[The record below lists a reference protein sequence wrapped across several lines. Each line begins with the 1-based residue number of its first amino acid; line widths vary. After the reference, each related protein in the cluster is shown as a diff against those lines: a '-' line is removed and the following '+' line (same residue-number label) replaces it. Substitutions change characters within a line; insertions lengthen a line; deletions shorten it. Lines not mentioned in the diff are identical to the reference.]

1 MEASVKT
8 YDEETKVEVSDPDLT
23 KGRVYLGKRLIGY
36 TEETKVPMNGTVSPR
51 NPMGLYK
58 RVPSQ
63 PIYEDCQWYRRY
75 TEEELAAMN
84 EKTVDEKI
92 SDAVTAAVALAQGGA
107 L

>member
-1 MEASVKT
+1 MAIYHELT
-8 YDEETKVEVSDPDLT
+8 GLPVENPDLSA
-23 KGRVYLGKRLIGY
+23 GFVYDGVKVIGY
-36 TEETKVPMNGTVSPR
+36 TEETKILMNGTASSR
-51 NPMGLYK
+51 NPLGLYK
-58 RVPSQ
+58 RVPPQ
-63 PIYEDCQWYRRY
+63 PIYEDCQWYHRY

>member
-1 MEASVKT
+1 MV
-8 YDEETKVEVSDPDLT
+8 YDEISKEPIENPDLSAGT
-23 KGRVYLGKRLIGY
+23 VYDGKRIIGY
-36 TEETKVPMNGTVSPR
+36 TEEKKAPMNGTASPR

-58 RVPSQ
+58 RVPPH
-63 PIYEDCQWYRRY
+63 PIYEDCQWYHRY

>member
-1 MEASVKT
+1 MIF
-8 YDEETKVEVSDPDLT
+8 DELTKEPIESPDLSAGT
-23 KGRVYLGKRLIGY
+23 IYDGKRIIGY
-36 TEETKVPMNGTVSPR
+36 TEETKVPMNGTASPR

-58 RVPSQ
+58 RVPPQ
-63 PIYEDCQWYRRY
+63 PIYEDCQWYHRY
-75 TEEELAAMN
+75 TEEELASMS